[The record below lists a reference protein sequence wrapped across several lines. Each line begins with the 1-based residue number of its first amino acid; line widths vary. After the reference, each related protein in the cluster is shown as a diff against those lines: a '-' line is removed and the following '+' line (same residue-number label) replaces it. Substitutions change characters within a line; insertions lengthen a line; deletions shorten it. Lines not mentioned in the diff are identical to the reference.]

1 MQRRRKLKTPK
12 RRTPIGAPPGTL
24 IPDPNSVAPTIS
36 LFGYDQDR
44 LIEKSFSAVDEI
56 TEADCAHKV
65 TWVNVDGLA
74 DILTIQRLG
83 ERFGLHSLALEDVV
97 NVHQRPKVEEFDDH
111 LFIVTRAFNEQHH
124 SVAEQVSVFLGK
136 DFVLT
141 FQERPGGAF
150 DPVRD
155 QLRRA
160 NGRIREFAAD
170 YLTYVLLDAVT
181 DGFFPALETTGESI
195 AHLED
200 RVVMRVDARA
210 MSDIHDMKRDL
221 LDLRRAIWPQREMF
235 NALIRS
241 ETGFIASETK
251 IYLRDC
257 YDHTI
262 QLIDMVETYREIASG
277 LVDIYLSSL
286 SNRMNEIMKLL
297 TMIATI
303 FIPLGFIA
311 GLYGM
316 NFDRSFPWNMPEL
329 GWRYGY
335 LMALGLM
342 IAVAVSLLVYFK
354 RKGWLRASS

>member
-1 MQRRRKLKTPK
+1 
-12 RRTPIGAPPGTL
+12 
-24 IPDPNSVAPTIS
+24 
-36 LFGYDQDR
+36 
-44 LIEKSFSAVDEI
+44 
-56 TEADCAHKV
+56 
-65 TWVNVDGLA
+65 
-74 DILTIQRLG
+74 
-83 ERFGLHSLALEDVV
+83 
-97 NVHQRPKVEEFDDH
+97 
-111 LFIVTRAFNEQHH
+111 
-124 SVAEQVSVFLGK
+124 
-136 DFVLT
+136 
-141 FQERPGGAF
+141 
-150 DPVRD
+150 
-155 QLRRA
+155 
-160 NGRIREFAAD
+160 
-170 YLTYVLLDAVT
+170 
-181 DGFFPALETTGESI
+181 
-195 AHLED
+195 
-200 RVVMRVDARA
+200 
-210 MSDIHDMKRDL
+210 
-221 LDLRRAIWPQREMF
+221 MF

-342 IAVAVSLLVYFK
+342 VAVAVSLLFYFK
-354 RKGWLRASS
+354 RKGWLHASS

>member
-1 MQRRRKLKTPK
+1 MQRRHHLKTPK

-24 IPDPNSVAPTIS
+24 IPDPSSVAPTIS

-44 LIEKSFSAVDEI
+44 LIEKSFAAVDEI
-56 TEADCAHKV
+56 TDADCGHKV

-74 DILTIQRLG
+74 DIPTIQRLG

-97 NVHQRPKVEEFDDH
+97 DAHQRPKLEEFDDH
-111 LFIVTRAFNEQHH
+111 LFIVTRAFNERHH
-124 SVAEQVSVFLGK
+124 GLAEQISVFLGK
-136 DFVLT
+136 GFVLT
-141 FQERPGGAF
+141 FQERPGGSF
-150 DPVRD
+150 DPVRN

-170 YLTYVLLDAVT
+170 YLAYALLDAVT
-181 DGFFPALETTGESI
+181 DSFFPALEATGESI

-200 RVVMRVDARA
+200 RVVMSVDARA
-210 MSDIHDMKRDL
+210 MSDIHDMKREL

-342 IAVAVSLLVYFK
+342 VAVAVSLLFYFK
-354 RKGWLRASS
+354 GKGWLHSSS

>member
-1 MQRRRKLKTPK
+1 MQRRHRLKTPK

-24 IPDPNSVAPTIS
+24 IPDPSSVAATIS

-44 LIEKSFSAVDEI
+44 LIEKSFATVEEI
-56 TEADCAHKV
+56 TDADCAHKV

-74 DILTIQRLG
+74 DIPTIQRLG
-83 ERFGLHSLALEDVV
+83 ERFGLHGLALEDVV
-97 NVHQRPKVEEFDDH
+97 NVHQRPKLEEFDDH
-111 LFIVTRAFNEQHH
+111 LFIVTRAFNEEHH
-124 SVAEQVSVFLGK
+124 GVAEQISLFLGK
-136 DFVLT
+136 GFVLT

-150 DPVRD
+150 DPVRN

-170 YLTYVLLDAVT
+170 YLAYALLDAVT
-181 DGFFPALETTGESI
+181 DSFFPALETTGESI

-200 RVVMRVDARA
+200 RVVMSMDTSA

-235 NALIRS
+235 SALIRS
-241 ETGFIASETK
+241 EMGFIASETK

-262 QLIDMVETYREIASG
+262 QLIDMVETYREIASA
-277 LVDIYLSSL
+277 LVDVYLSSL

-303 FIPLGFIA
+303 FIPLGFVA

-342 IAVAVSLLVYFK
+342 LAVALGLVFYFK
-354 RKGWLRASS
+354 RKGWLHPSP